1 MSDTTPDRAVVV
13 IDRGWVFAGDVTQTD
28 AEITLSRVVHVLKWE
43 SIGFTGMI
51 ADPSSDKV
59 DLRAMTNQVKVPRAS
74 VIFAVPVSED
84 WGI

>member
-1 MSDTTPDRAVVV
+1 
-13 IDRGWVFAGDVTQTD
+13 
-28 AEITLSRVVHVLKWE
+28 VHVLKWE